1 MKKIFLLLITVTGI
15 IMLAGC
21 GEKTVL
27 GEEFTEEVNTLEGL
41 SIRIDEASVTSTGLS
56 YEIDNQSEEN
66 LSYGQ
71 DYSVQK
77 QKDGKWYVLEGN
89 PIAIT
94 MELLWLSAGES
105 ASHEVNWE
113 DGFGKLAKG
122 HYRLIKNMGTEEAG
136 YYVAGEFTI

>member
-1 MKKIFLLLITVTGI
+1 MKKICLFLITVTGI

-21 GEKTVL
+21 GEKAAL

-41 SIRIDEASVTSTGLS
+41 SLLIDEASVTSTGLS
-56 YEIDNQSEEN
+56 YEIDNQSDEDF
-66 LSYGQ
+66 SYGQ

-94 MELLWLSAGES
+94 MELLWLPAGER
-105 ASHEVNWE
+105 AVHEVNWE
-113 DGFGKLAKG
+113 GSFGKLAKG
-122 HYRLIKNMGTEEAG
+122 HYRLVKNLGTDEAG